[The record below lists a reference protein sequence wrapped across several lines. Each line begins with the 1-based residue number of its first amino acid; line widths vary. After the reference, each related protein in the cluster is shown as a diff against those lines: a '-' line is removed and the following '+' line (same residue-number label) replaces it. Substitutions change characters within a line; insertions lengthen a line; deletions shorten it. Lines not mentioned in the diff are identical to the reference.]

1 MNTQIISGAGG
12 SSATRAGDAQ
22 RAAPSAAMPVVR
34 AEYVPG
40 AGAPSPAVDADRV
53 KEAAHQINEHLNALR
68 QGLEF
73 SVDDETGTTVVRV
86 VDAETGETIRQI
98 PSEEVL
104 AISRSLERLQGV
116 LLKLEA

>member
-12 SSATRAGDAQ
+12 ISAARAGDAQ
-22 RAAPSAAMPVVR
+22 RATPSATMPVVR
-34 AEYVPG
+34 VEYMPS
-40 AGAPSPAVDADRV
+40 AGAPSLAVDGGRV
-53 KEAAHQINEHLNALR
+53 KEAARQINEQLNALR

-116 LLKLEA
+116 LLKQEA